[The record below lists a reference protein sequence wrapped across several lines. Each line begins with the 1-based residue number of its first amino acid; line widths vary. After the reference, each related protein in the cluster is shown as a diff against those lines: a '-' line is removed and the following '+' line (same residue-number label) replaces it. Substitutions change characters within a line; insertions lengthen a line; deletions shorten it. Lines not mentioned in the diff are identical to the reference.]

1 MHAITWRRHENPEMD
16 NLFDDLREIQYN
28 NREHHLWKNYSRDEL
43 HQWSGSIAYTIC
55 FNDSGEP
62 EMCSTISSRPC
73 WPSGA
78 YRILNR
84 LWKHS
89 NKIDYPIIMSPSF
102 AYSAQSQI
110 DWLKSN
116 VDMKLYFI
124 SRQKN
129 NWERWCIR
137 MFGSKYNITFKTDNF
152 KYLTCPNEGDGS
164 CWQKII
170 YNGDEKVL
178 EEWKKIQSN

>member
-1 MHAITWRRHENPEMD
+1 MKVKTWVPGTDTELD
-16 NLFDDLREIQYN
+16 NLFNELREQRYQDKSH
-28 NREHHLWKNYSRDEL
+28 RLWENYS
-43 HQWSGSIAYTIC
+43 QTSFQYAGIIACTIC
-55 FNDSGEP
+55 FNDENYP
-62 EMCSTISSRPC
+62 EMCSTISSREC
-73 WPSGA
+73 WPFGA

-89 NKIDYPIIMSPSF
+89 NKIDYPVVMSPSF

-110 DWLKSN
+110 DWLYSN
-116 VDMKLYFI
+116 TDFCLYFI

-137 MFGSKYNITFKTDNF
+137 MFQSKYNIPFKTDNF
-152 KYLTCPNEGDGS
+152 RYLTCPNEIDDN

-170 YNGDEKVL
+170 YHGDESILDK
-178 EEWKKIQSN
+178 WKRRPLN